1 MEKSWKLKT
10 LTNLETS
17 QNLQKE
23 IKVPKVISDL
33 LILRGVSSFSD
44 AKNFFRPDLNQL
56 HDPFLMKD
64 MSKAVKIIFEVIE
77 DNKKAMIY
85 GDYDVDGITS
95 VAVLHLFFKKFG
107 LDPLRYIPDRYK
119 EGYGLSFDAIK
130 KAN

>member
-1 MEKSWKLKT
+1 MYFFFKRELMEKSWKLKA

-56 HDPFLMKD
+56 HDPFFD
-64 MSKAVKIIFEVIE
+64 PHVIE
-77 DNKKAMIY
+77 ERILSGGDNVHDCISNSDDVKAAHKFLSSYMQRSRIKQ
-85 GDYDVDGITS
+85 
-95 VAVLHLFFKKFG
+95 AAHLGF
-107 LDPLRYIPDRYK
+107 LATQI
-119 EGYGLSFDAIK
+119 
-130 KAN
+130 